1 MVSHCVRTTF
11 WQWHLNHELNKS
23 FKYHELN
30 ESPKYHDKTPKFHE
44 LKVASH
50 CVRTT
55 FMLLGLM
62 HVCVCVCACMYTYIY
77 NTYIH
82 VCVCVRC
89 VCVRVYIQQ
98 LISWCWQRCIGCLK
112 MQVSFGKRA
121 TNHRAL
127 LRKITYKD
135 KASPAS
141 STLFTTLCALWG
153 GYD

>member
-1 MVSHCVRTTF
+1 MPSLVFSCYDIYVHIFSCCNM
-11 WQWHLNHELNKS
+11 L
-23 FKYHELN
+23 
-30 ESPKYHDKTPKFHE
+30 
-44 LKVASH
+44 
-50 CVRTT
+50 
-55 FMLLGLM
+55 FMYICAYIR
-62 HVCVCVCACMYTYIY
+62 VYICACMYTYIY

-135 KASPAS
+135 TASYD
-141 STLFTTLCALWG
+141 STPPCNCTPPLSYILWAHKSKFIFKLKYSHVVNIVCYFWG
-153 GYD
+153 NSL